1 MRFGR
6 AKLVQ
11 VVENKLVLKGGTKDD
26 LTEAKE
32 FVSLFMHEAVL
43 SFRNETNAKTPTR
56 PKSDKTGG
64 DTNEAGQ
71 GAACQ
76 EILVPDNSH
85 GSMTAKS
92 GIPIRELY
100 TSHRL
105 EALAEKL
112 AEVLA
117 WPVAA
122 PLQPEVIIV
131 QSQGMARWLKLQ
143 LAGHHG
149 ICANYSF
156 QFPKI
161 FCTQTLAAHVPAGA
175 DEAVFEREVMVW
187 SILRLLPE
195 MLSRPEFG
203 PLKNYLADP
212 EDGRKRFQLA
222 AQIANL
228 FDQYLVFRPD
238 LMLAWDQHRLL
249 FADRLQTRHEAWQ
262 AVLWRRLREEK
273 PGRHFTERWQALGRQ
288 LEQPGGRPAGVP
300 ARVSVFGISALP
312 PIYLQFLYALGGSS
326 EVRLFLLQPSDQ
338 YWGAIVNA
346 REAEKILKA
355 AKRGD
360 AAGGELHL
368 DAGNRLL
375 GSMGNLGRDFLNLV
389 QDTGDWDERGLF
401 PEAAT
406 KNLLQNVQADI
417 CQLRDWGR
425 DSGVRVAIASGDD
438 SLRVHSCH
446 SPLRE
451 VEVLH
456 DHLLHWFECDR
467 TLTPRDVLVMMPDV
481 ETYAPFIQAV
491 FDSPEEESRRIPF
504 SLADRGARRANQIID
519 VFLNLLGLAAT
530 RLEAASLLRILEAE
544 AVREKFS
551 LSEADLDVIRGWI
564 SKTNIRWG
572 RDAEHR
578 ERLGLPGFSE
588 NTWQQ
593 GLERLFLGYA
603 MAGRGEKMFQTILPF
618 DDLEGGVAAVLGR
631 FAEFLNRVF
640 AVVAGFEQRRNVG
653 QWVEFLTKALDDF
666 FEVQEKQMSEVQCLR
681 SALHELSR
689 QAAEAGCEEA
699 VDLAVILETL
709 QQRLEENHFESG
721 FITGGVTFCA
731 LKPMRSIPFKIIC
744 LLGMNDGDFPRSDR
758 RLSFDLMAQQPR
770 LGDRSLR
777 MDDRYLFLETLL
789 SARQRLHISY
799 VGQSIRDNSAAP
811 PSVLVSELLDY
822 VAQAYEVEAKDIIK
836 DLVAVQHRLQAFSP
850 TYFRQDDPRLFSYSA
865 ENCRASSCGLQ
876 PRLAPGSFVDQP
888 LGEPEAEWRTVDAA
902 ALAAFFCHPA
912 KWLLTRRLGLRFA
925 EAEDVLVEVES
936 FAVGSLDGYAMRQEL
951 VEMSLKGNSLEAAL
965 ELMKASGR
973 LPLGEAGVICFRQL
987 KAEVQAFLEQL
998 RPHLGDG
1005 FAHSLRVDHL
1015 AGEFRVRGEINQ
1027 LTAAGLLHFRC
1038 AGIKAKDRLRLW
1050 IEQVLLAAALP
1061 AGGQA
1066 QAVLVGRDEVLVF
1079 PPVKDAPAILTSLL
1093 GLYWQGLRQPLKF
1106 FPQTSLAYAEAAL
1119 KAASG
1124 STRDVMSAARISWEG
1139 NSFNG
1144 IPGER
1149 DDACFDLC
1157 FRNTNPLD
1165 EEFQQ
1170 IALAVFGPQL
1180 RSVEEAKA

>member
-1 MRFGR
+1 
-6 AKLVQ
+6 
-11 VVENKLVLKGGTKDD
+11 
-26 LTEAKE
+26 
-32 FVSLFMHEAVL
+32 
-43 SFRNETNAKTPTR
+43 
-56 PKSDKTGG
+56 
-64 DTNEAGQ
+64 
-71 GAACQ
+71 
-76 EILVPDNSH
+76 
-85 GSMTAKS
+85 MTAKS

-105 EALAEKL
+105 EALTDKL

-117 WPVAA
+117 RPLAA

-143 LAGHHG
+143 LAERHG

-161 FCTQTLAAHVPAGA
+161 FCAQTLAAYAPACA
-175 DEAVFEREVMVW
+175 DEAAFEREVMAW
-187 SILRLLPE
+187 SILKLLPE
-195 MLSRPEFG
+195 MLTRPEFDS
-203 PLKNYLADP
+203 LKNYLADP
-212 EDGRKRFQLA
+212 DDVRKRFQLA

-238 LMLAWDQHRLL
+238 LMPAWEQRRSL
-249 FADRLQTRHEAWQ
+249 FADGPQTRHEAWQ
-262 AVLWRRLREEK
+262 AALWRRLRQEN
-273 PGRHFTERWQALGRQ
+273 PGQHFAGQWQSLGQR

-312 PIYLQFLYALGGSS
+312 PMYLQFLYALGGSS
-326 EVRLFLLQPSDQ
+326 EVRLFLLQPSNE
-338 YWGAIVNA
+338 YWGSIVNA
-346 REAEKILKA
+346 RESEKILKA

-360 AAGGELHL
+360 AAADELHL
-368 DAGNRLL
+368 DAGNQLL
-375 GSMGNLGRDFLNLV
+375 SSMGNLGRDFLNLV
-389 QDTGDWDERGLF
+389 QDTGDWDEHGLF
-401 PEAAT
+401 PETVAE
-406 KNLLQNVQADI
+406 NLLQNVQADI
-417 CQLRDWGR
+417 CRLRDRGR
-425 DSGVRVAIASGDD
+425 EGGDRLAIAAGDD

-456 DHLLHWFECDR
+456 DHLLDWFERDPS
-467 TLTPRDVLVMMPDV
+467 LKPRDVLVMMPDV
-481 ETYAPFIQAV
+481 EAYAPFIQAV
-491 FDSPEEESRRIPF
+491 FDSPEEENRRIPF
-504 SLADRGARRANQIID
+504 SLADRGARQASQIID

-530 RLEAASLLRILEAE
+530 RLEAASLMRILEAG

-551 LSEADLDVIRGWI
+551 LAEADLDVIRGWI
-564 SKTNIRWG
+564 CKTNIRWG
-572 RDAEHR
+572 RDAAHR
-578 ERLGLPGFSE
+578 ERLGLPGFAE

-618 DDLEGGVAAVLGR
+618 DDLEGGNAAVLGR

-640 AVVAGFEQRRNVG
+640 GLIAGLEQRRSAG
-653 QWVEFLTKALDDF
+653 QWAEFLAKTLDDF
-666 FEVQEKQMSEVQCLR
+666 FEVQEKQMSEAQRLR
-681 SALHELSR
+681 AALHELSR
-689 QAAEAGCEEA
+689 QAAEAGYEEA
-699 VDLAVILETL
+699 VDLAVVLESL

-777 MDDRYLFLETLL
+777 LDDRYLFLETLL
-789 SARQRLHISY
+789 SARQRLHVSY
-799 VGQSIRDNSAAP
+799 VGQSIRDNSEAP

-822 VAQAYEVEAKDIIK
+822 IAQACEVTGKDIVK
-836 DLVAVQHRLQAFSP
+836 DVVAVRHRLQAFSP
-850 TYFRQDDPRLFSYSA
+850 TYFKPDDSRLFSYSA
-865 ENCRASSCGLQ
+865 ENCRASSCGQQ
-876 PRLAPGSFVDQP
+876 PRLAPGPFVDQP

-925 EAEDVLVEVES
+925 EADDVLEEVES
-936 FAVGSLDGYAMRQEL
+936 FAVGSLDGYAMRQQL
-951 VEMSLKGNSLEAAL
+951 VEMSLKGTSFADAL

-973 LPLGEAGVICFRQL
+973 LPLGEAGAICFRQL

-1005 FAHSLRVDHL
+1005 FAHPLRVDHQ
-1015 AGEFRVRGEINQ
+1015 ASEFRVRGEINR

-1061 AGGQA
+1061 AGGQSP
-1066 QAVLVGRDEVLVF
+1066 AVLVGRDEVLVF
-1079 PPVKDAPAILTSLL
+1079 PPVKDAPAILTNLL
-1093 GLYWQGLRQPLKF
+1093 GLYWQGLRQPLK
-1106 FPQTSLAYAEAAL
+1106 
-1119 KAASG
+1119 
-1124 STRDVMSAARISWEG
+1124 
-1139 NSFNG
+1139 
-1144 IPGER
+1144 
-1149 DDACFDLC
+1149 
-1157 FRNTNPLD
+1157 
-1165 EEFQQ
+1165 
-1170 IALAVFGPQL
+1170 
-1180 RSVEEAKA
+1180 